1 MIIEINVTESSGNV
15 SLHKS
20 GEGGTEEQR
29 AVAHSSGVLSL
40 CCCLIVGEPY
50 SSFIVL
56 PESNFWYKS
65 VQGCVCVC
73 VCVFICVIVYTR
85 VYMVRNE
92 PSV

>member
-1 MIIEINVTESSGNV
+1 MRHWGAESC
-15 SLHKS
+15 
-20 GEGGTEEQR
+20 GTQLRCVEF
-29 AVAHSSGVLSL
+29 VLLS
-40 CCCLIVGEPY
+40 VGEPY

-65 VQGCVCVC
+65 VQGF
-73 VCVFICVIVYTR
+73 VCVFICVIIYTR

>member
-20 GEGGTEEQR
+20 GEGGTGEQR
-29 AVAHSSGVLSL
+29 AVAHSLDVLSL

-50 SSFIVL
+50 SSFVVL

-65 VQGCVCVC
+65 VQGCVCV
-73 VCVFICVIVYTR
+73 YL
-85 VYMVRNE
+85 
-92 PSV
+92 SV